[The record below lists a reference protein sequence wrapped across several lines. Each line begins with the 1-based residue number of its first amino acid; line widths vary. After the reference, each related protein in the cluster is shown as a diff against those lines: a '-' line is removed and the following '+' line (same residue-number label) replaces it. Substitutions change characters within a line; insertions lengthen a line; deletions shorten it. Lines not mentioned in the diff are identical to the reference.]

1 MPGPWR
7 VRFSWLFLLL
17 IPGTAAVHAQPAA
30 PRGPWPVTATN
41 LPPGA
46 ALTLAAPAG
55 GGRAA
60 FNPAAF
66 SLRFELRP
74 AWSGTNV
81 PGGRGP
87 GAPVT
92 LARFGGGRAGAWALT
107 LDASG
112 TRLAIRSSADGGA
125 GREFAVP
132 HPARFASNVWSEV
145 VVSLFPDRAWIT
157 AGGMLLHRGGGLGL
171 PAPGAAAAAGGVTF
185 ATGGGDLARAEVRA
199 TPMAELELGLP
210 GVAMSAAVSDAPP
223 GLHVNWR
230 LGPNL
235 PCELERAPDG
245 TTNWAVVH
253 RGQGSGTWFDA
264 AVQPGDLWRYRV
276 VTNRHRYQFQDLR
289 AGLRAPAIEDRGAVL
304 LLVDE
309 TLAAGLRAE
318 LDAWERDVTADGWRV
333 LRREAPRHDDARWEA
348 NLPKIA
354 RTKAAVL
361 EAWEATGGRLRAVFL
376 VGHVAVPYAGF
387 QAEDTHT
394 GRNDNHF
401 GAWPADVYYGDMDGV
416 WTDTESQPAYLG
428 DLRPTHPETRNVPG
442 DGKWD
447 TAFVGVA
454 PDGNTRLEAA
464 VARVD
469 FAKLPGVYAATRRT
483 ELELTRDYFN
493 KVRRWRTGLL
503 RAGPRLIA
511 AGYFQSGSDLSIW
524 HNAGRIGPRL
534 FGDDPAAL
542 VQGDLF
548 TATGR
553 DGFLFGLQSAAGSVS
568 RIRNGGPNQLTAAQI
583 AALNPP
589 PAVAFTV
596 LLGSWFGDYNLG
608 TDNVLRSML
617 ATRDHGLAT
626 VWTRFTLYHFDALAL
641 GGTLGDAILATANES
656 IRFNDHNTGTTR
668 TCVLLGDP
676 TLRWSDLAPPARLSG
691 RRSGGTLTLTWNDP
705 ADAQGSHVYRR
716 TGGPDAALERLT
728 VSPVTSGRFRDD
740 AAPAEAA
747 YLVRAI
753 RLETTGSG
761 SYTNLGVGAWWP

>member
-1 MPGPWR
+1 MR
-7 VRFSWLFLLL
+7 RRRTFLLL
-17 IPGTAAVHAQPAA
+17 VTAAAAGAQTPAGRLLQFDA
-30 PRGPWPVTATN
+30 ATN

-46 ALTLAAPAG
+46 TLTLPWADAA
-55 GGRAA
+55 GRAG

-92 LARFGGGRAGAWALT
+92 LARFGGGPAGAWALT

-112 TRLAIRSSADGGA
+112 TRLALRSAADGGA
-125 GREFAVP
+125 GREFAAP
-132 HPARFASNVWSEV
+132 HPARFDSNAWSEV
-145 VVSLFPDRAWIT
+145 VVSLFPDRTWIT
-157 AGGMLLHRGGGLGL
+157 AGGVLLHRGRGLGL
-171 PAPGAAAAAGGVTF
+171 PLPGAAAAAGGFSF
-185 ATGGGDLARAEVRA
+185 ATGGGDLARVEVRP
-199 TPMAELELGLP
+199 TPMTELESHLAGLG
-210 GVAMSAAVSDAPP
+210 MHAAASDAPP
-223 GLHVNWR
+223 GLHVHWR
-230 LGPNL
+230 LDPNL
-235 PCELERAPDG
+235 PFELERAPDG

-264 AVQPGDLWRYRV
+264 AVQPGEVWRYRV
-276 VTNRHRYQFQDLR
+276 VTNRFRYQFQDLR
-289 AGLRAPAIEDRGAVL
+289 AGLRAPALEDRGAVL
-304 LLVDE
+304 VLVDE

-318 LDAWERDVTADGWRV
+318 LDQWERDVAADGWRV

-348 NLPKIA
+348 NPPKIA

-361 EAWEATGGRLRAVFL
+361 EAWAATGGALRAVFL

-394 GRNDNHF
+394 GRHDNHF

-416 WTDTESQPAYLG
+416 WTDTESQPAYMG
-428 DLRPTHPETRNVPG
+428 GRDPTHPETRNVPG

-483 ELELTRDYFN
+483 ELELTRAYFH
-493 KVRRWRTGLL
+493 KVRRWRAGLL
-503 RAGPRLIA
+503 RAAPRLV
-511 AGYFQSGSDLSIW
+511 AGGFFEHGADLPIW
-524 HNAGRIGPRL
+524 HNAARLGPRL
-534 FGDDPAAL
+534 FGDDPAAR

-548 TATGR
+548 AATGR
-553 DGFLFGLQSAAGSVS
+553 DGFLFGLQSAAGSIS
-568 RIRNGGPNQLTAAQI
+568 RIRNGGPNQLTGAQI
-583 AALNPP
+583 AALDPP

-608 TDNVLRSML
+608 TDNVLRSLL

-641 GGTLGDAILATANES
+641 GGTLGDAILFTANES

-676 TLRWSDLAPPARLSG
+676 TLRWSDLAPPARLG
-691 RRSGGTLTLTWNDP
+691 GRRGGGAVTLTWDDPPGAAGCHVYRRSGGP
-705 ADAQGSHVYRR
+705 G
-716 TGGPDAALERLT
+716 AALERLT
-728 VSPVTSGRFRDD
+728 PAPVAGGRFRDD
-740 AAPAEAA
+740 AAPAGAA
-747 YLVRAI
+747 WLVRAV

-761 SYTNLGVGAWWP
+761 SYTNLGAGAWWP